1 MAYASRKGARPK
13 SVLDQSVYPWKVAY
27 SLVRPT
33 ENPDRLVYDDG
44 EMLRANNLGND
55 RLGGT
60 VEVFLQLGNHRA
72 QPNAPSAVLLL
83 FLVV

>member
-1 MAYASRKGARPK
+1 M
-13 SVLDQSVYPWKVAY
+13 
-27 SLVRPT
+27 VRPT

-44 EMLRANNLGND
+44 EMLRANKCGTD
-55 RLGGT
+55 RPGGR
-60 VEVFLQLGNHRA
+60 VEVFLQLGNHGA